1 MKLSRK
7 YKFYYALLP
16 VLGAGTF
23 IQLKLLG
30 DGVYNSTSPY
40 YYLVPIATIIVS
52 AFTLLKFSKPLATV
66 NNEILSIEGQ
76 EIYKNTVEYMSYEI
90 ESDQHHIVSI
100 KMEGFSAHEITLE
113 NKRKELD
120 EMRLFNFIS
129 ENFYPIQLV
138 NNDKK

>member
-1 MKLSRK
+1 M
-7 YKFYYALLP
+7 
-16 VLGAGTF
+16 
-23 IQLKLLG
+23 
-30 DGVYNSTSPY
+30 
-40 YYLVPIATIIVS
+40 
-52 AFTLLKFSKPLATV
+52 LKFSKPLATV